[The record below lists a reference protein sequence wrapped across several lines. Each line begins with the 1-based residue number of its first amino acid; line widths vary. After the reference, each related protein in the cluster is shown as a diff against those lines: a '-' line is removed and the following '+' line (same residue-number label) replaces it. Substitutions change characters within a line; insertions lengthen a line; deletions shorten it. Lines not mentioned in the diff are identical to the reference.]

1 MTRVEVFA
9 ILGTLGLLALVFEAV
24 RRRRLSE
31 GYSLLWLLTGLVLL
45 GLSVWREGLHLF
57 SRLVGIFY
65 PPAALFVVGFG
76 LVTLTLLQF
85 SVVISRLSDQNRRLA
100 QEVALL
106 NWQMSQVQAWQTT
119 PEAIAH
125 VQGEHSLA
133 KHPAH

>member
-9 ILGTLGLLALVFEAV
+9 ILGTLGLLVLVFEAV

-31 GYSLLWLLTGLVLL
+31 GYSLLWLLTGMVLL
-45 GLSVWREGLHLF
+45 GLSLWREGLHLF
-57 SRLVGIFY
+57 SRLVGIYY

-100 QEVALL
+100 QEIALL
-106 NWQMSQVQAWQTT
+106 NWRLAQMRGLPTGSS
-119 PEAIAH
+119 AH
-125 VQGEHSLA
+125 TASINASSSIDLA
-133 KHPAH
+133 